1 MVDYSARIPLGV
13 GHRES
18 CQYELASQ
26 AISHCPSDDETGK
39 HIEHNGQIQE
49 TFHGRYI
56 GGVRYPQLVGPL
68 CREIPLNQV
77 RRPALGLSTACGA
90 PKPAFLHAFQVG
102 LAHQAR
108 HPLTSDAHTRSE
120 EHTSELQS

>member
-1 MVDYSARIPLGV
+1 MMDYSARIPLGV

-26 AISHCPSDDETGK
+26 AISHCPSDDQTGK

-49 TFHGRYI
+49 TFQGRYI

-68 CREIPLNQV
+68 CRDSTRSGAQRSGSPLRVVHQNL
-77 RRPALGLSTACGA
+77 RFCTPF
-90 PKPAFLHAFQVG
+90 KPAWRIKRA
-102 LAHQAR
+102 
-108 HPLTSDAHTRSE
+108 TRLRP
-120 EHTSELQS
+120 TRTP